1 MKFFKEN
8 KTSRLGLISLV
19 CLLSFWLSGCKQE
32 PEPRY
37 PVQRKSG
44 TFLKESKLRNAA
56 LVALERQMID
66 SLKIQHPEKDFL
78 QSTRGFWYTIETA
91 VSEEVSKPKKGDVV
105 IYEMDIYDFD
115 GELIYSKEDLGD
127 QVYRVDKEDT
137 LLGFRY
143 GIKLMK
149 KGEIYKF
156 YFPSVMAYGYIGDL
170 DKIGPTTPII
180 VKMRLKEVMSE
191 REFELL

>member
-1 MKFFKEN
+1 MID
-8 KTSRLGLISLV
+8 TSKLHMTLLKYTILTC
-19 CLLSFWLSGCKQE
+19 CLLLFFGCKQE
-32 PEPRY
+32 PEARY

-44 TFLKESKLRNAA
+44 SFLKQSKERNAD
-56 LVALERQMID
+56 LVAFERALID
-66 SLKIQHPEKDFL
+66 SLKAKNPEKNFL
-78 QSTRGFWYTIETA
+78 KSTRGFWYTIEKGVA
-91 VSEEVSKPKKGDVV
+91 AEISKPQKGDVV

-115 GELIYSKEDLGD
+115 GNLIYSKEELGD

-149 KGEIYKF
+149 MGEKYQF
-156 YFPSVMAYGYIGDL
+156 YFPSVVAYGYVGDL

-180 VKMRLKEVMSE
+180 VSLFLKQVIAEKD
-191 REFELL
+191 FDNQ